1 LEVLGRLGEAELL
14 ESSVTYGNVWV
25 GGTTAFVGKKK
36 LVSLPGIG
44 LRVIGLGHFG
54 TRFEMNGKVGYRL
67 GIFHD
72 V

>member
-25 GGTTAFVGKKK
+25 GGITALVMGKKK

-44 LRVIGLGHFG
+44 LRVIGLWHFG
-54 TRFEMNGKVGYRL
+54 TRFEMNGKERKYGS
-67 GIFHD
+67 
-72 V
+72 